1 MIGATFW
8 LVWAIG
14 AVLSIYPIHRAILLG
29 IARDNASDKGGRTNT
44 SPGTFWTSLGLGTV
58 ISLVWFLAI
67 PGIVSYFIY
76 NRKIPNTLHDSIQA
90 DHHIAAEKIIRTNVE
105 RELKALGRSDDQDT
119 IDEWMESVRA
129 KQLPIGRKQVPPS
142 YPRTPKD
149 SRDW

>member
-14 AVLSIYPIHRAILLG
+14 AVLSIYPIHRSILLA
-29 IARDNASDKGGRTNT
+29 IARDNARGASTNT
-44 SPGTFWTSLGLGTV
+44 SPGTFWTALGLGTV
-58 ISLVWFLAI
+58 VSLVWFLAI
-67 PGIVSYFIY
+67 PGILSYLIY
-76 NRKIPNTLHDSIQA
+76 NRKMPNTLHDSIQA

-105 RELKALGRSDDQDT
+105 RELKALGRSDDQDV

-129 KQLPIGRKQVPPS
+129 KQLPIGRKQVPPT

-149 SRDW
+149 YRDS